1 MKLSAQEEYGLRCLV
16 SLARTGEG
24 GTMTIP
30 EISRAEGLSQ
40 SHVAKLLAIL
50 RKAGVVSAMRGQVGG
65 YRLARKAEMIGLRE
79 ILVPLGGTLFGPEF
93 CARHTGL
100 EPNCVHETDCAL
112 RPLWSNLDAAVNAI
126 IDRYTLADLI
136 ANRIE
141 APLVQIGNTN
151 SRPKVTA
158 Q

>member
-16 SLARTGEG
+16 SLARQGEG

-50 RKAGVVSAMRGQVGG
+50 RKAGVISATRGQVGG
-65 YRLARKAEMIGLRE
+65 YRLARPAGQIALRD
-79 ILVPLGGTLFGPEF
+79 ILQPLGGTLFGPEF

-100 EPNCVHETDCAL
+100 EADCVHKTDCAL
-112 RPLWSNLDAAVNAI
+112 RPLWTNLEAVVNSV
-126 IDRYTLADLI
+126 IDRYTLGDLVDG
-136 ANRIE
+136 NIE
-141 APLVQIGNTN
+141 QPLVHLGQVHD
-151 SRPKVTA
+151 RHHA
-158 Q
+158 EAR